1 MDDKRLNEN
10 GEQPNEEMNQNEQ
23 PVQNE
28 QPSESSGSGWVFSD
42 KNVSGSGQE
51 EAQWA
56 GGVFHKEETTS
67 GEQPNEEGWYHSGPK
82 SSRKTPRATTAVTAM
97 ATTVPSRMPL
107 SRISTQRKAKAT
119 NGIMRIIRQSQ
130 NIHPPKTNRTR
141 GCGCSPSLCVPSCVP
156 VSSALPV
163 MEPMH

>member
-42 KNVSGSGQE
+42 KKFPAAGRRKHSGQE
-51 EAQWA
+51 AFSTRKKPRPVSSRTKRA
-56 GGVFHKEETTS
+56 GTIRDR
-67 GEQPNEEGWYHSGPK
+67 K

-130 NIHPPKTNRTR
+130 NIHPPKTKRTR

>member
-1 MDDKRLNEN
+1 M
-10 GEQPNEEMNQNEQ
+10 
-23 PVQNE
+23 
-28 QPSESSGSGWVFSD
+28 SSPYRTSSHRKAPAAAGYFLTKMFPAAGRR
-42 KNVSGSGQE
+42 KHSGQE
-51 EAQWA
+51 AFSTRKKPRPVSSRTKRA
-56 GGVFHKEETTS
+56 GTIRDR
-67 GEQPNEEGWYHSGPK
+67 K

-130 NIHPPKTNRTR
+130 NIHPPKTKRTR